1 MDSTNGYD
9 KTIDDLTVGI
19 YEVCIIVGGP
29 DSFVQCSEVT
39 LSQPDPFTV
48 DSSLSLSGE
57 SVEFKLDGA
66 SSFNLV
72 HNGISTIVPK
82 GRTTINLFKGPNT
95 IKFNT
100 DLSCQGIFEK
110 YYFNSENILIHP
122 NPINNILKVIVG
134 GNDEMAEIVV
144 KDIRGVKLISS
155 IRKVNG
161 DRTIIVD
168 MKGYSK
174 GLYFVEIKGPTI
186 SKTSKFLKNE

>member
-1 MDSTNGYD
+1 MDSTNWYD

-19 YEVCIIVGGP
+19 YEVCISVGGQ

-48 DSSLSLSGE
+48 DGSLSLSGE

-95 IKFNT
+95 IKFTT

-110 YYFNSENILIHP
+110 YYFNTENILIHP

-155 IRKVNG
+155 IRKVNS

>member
-1 MDSTNGYD
+1 M
-9 KTIDDLTVGI
+9 
-19 YEVCIIVGGP
+19 
-29 DSFVQCSEVT
+29 
-39 LSQPDPFTV
+39 
-48 DSSLSLSGE
+48 
-57 SVEFKLDGA
+57 DGA

-95 IKFNT
+95 IKFTT

-155 IRKVNG
+155 IRKVNS

-168 MKGYSK
+168 MQGYSK
-174 GLYFVEIKGPTI
+174 GLYFVEIKGLTI

>member
-9 KTIDDLTVGI
+9 KTIDNLTVGI
-19 YEVCIIVGGP
+19 YEVCISVVGQ

-72 HNGISTIVPK
+72 HNGTSTIVPK
-82 GRTTINLFKGPNT
+82 GLITINLFKGPNT
-95 IKFNT
+95 IKVTT
-100 DLSCQGIFEK
+100 DLNCQGTFEK

-122 NPINNILKVIVG
+122 NPINNILKVMVG
-134 GNDEMAEIVV
+134 GNDEIAEIIV

-155 IRKVNG
+155 TRKINS

-168 MKGYSK
+168 MQGYSK
-174 GLYFVEIKGPTI
+174 GLYFVEIKGLTI

>member
-19 YEVCIIVGGP
+19 YEVCISVGGQ

-48 DSSLSLSGE
+48 DGSLSLSGE

-95 IKFNT
+95 IKFTT

-155 IRKVNG
+155 IRKVNS

-174 GLYFVEIKGPTI
+174 GLYFIEIKGPTI